1 MGYFSNLMIDWEEVF
16 SDHSYTPPEKVLEW
30 RIDDLLD
37 RKAELEAEG
46 AYVTSCGGAR
56 LYGDDLKY
64 CLPSCFFTLND
75 IETAIALAQ
84 EALVALRGYE
94 YNYEVEIPL
103 DTFMGFVA
111 AIKPSVEPMP
121 EQVQWELLAA

>member
-1 MGYFSNLMIDWEEVF
+1 MGYFSNLMIDREEVF

-46 AYVTSCGGAR
+46 AYVTSCGGTR

-64 CLPSCFFTLND
+64 CLPNCFFSPND

-94 YNYEVEIPL
+94 YDYEVEIPL
-103 DTFMGFVA
+103 NTFMELVA
-111 AIKPSVEPMP
+111 AIKPKAEPVP
-121 EQVQWELLAA
+121 ERWELLAA